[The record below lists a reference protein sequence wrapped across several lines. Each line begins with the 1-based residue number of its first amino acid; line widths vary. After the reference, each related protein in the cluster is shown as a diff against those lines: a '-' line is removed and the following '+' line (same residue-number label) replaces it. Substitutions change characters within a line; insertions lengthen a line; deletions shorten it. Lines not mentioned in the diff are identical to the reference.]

1 MIQIGAFQHM
11 QSEKTLG
18 CWHKNLKISLDK
30 ENQTCYII
38 DTTKEDIVATT
49 IQEKK
54 RYVKEYVQSLKAIED
69 AIEPFKEQ
77 KRELRA
83 EFRDRGWL
91 NTDEIRAAVKAY
103 RLYKGKMN
111 IDEIYENFHA
121 IAGVGEEL

>member
-1 MIQIGAFQHM
+1 M
-11 QSEKTLG
+11 
-18 CWHKNLKISLDK
+18 
-30 ENQTCYII
+30 
-38 DTTKEDIVATT
+38 ATT

-103 RLYKGKMN
+103 RLYKGKLN
-111 IDEIYENFHA
+111 IDEVYENFH
-121 IAGVGEEL
+121 IITGTDEE